1 MDGRRHGIQLLNQ
14 QSCHPVQAIDGR
26 RHGIQFLIKDEVV
39 IPVQATDGRRHGTQA
54 KDRTEKRRLADRF
67 GADELTPIASRSQF
81 NERGEER

>member
-1 MDGRRHGIQLLNQ
+1 MDGRRHGIQLLNQQSCYPVQAMDGRRHGIQLLNQ
-14 QSCHPVQAIDGR
+14 QSCH
-26 RHGIQFLIKDEVV
+26 
-39 IPVQATDGRRHGTQA
+39 PVQATDGRRHGTQA

>member
-1 MDGRRHGIQLLNQ
+1 MDGRRHGIQLLNQQSCYPVQAMDGRRHGIQLLNQ
-14 QSCHPVQAIDGR
+14 QSCHPVQAI
-26 RHGIQFLIKDEVV
+26 
-39 IPVQATDGRRHGTQA
+39 DGRRHGTQA